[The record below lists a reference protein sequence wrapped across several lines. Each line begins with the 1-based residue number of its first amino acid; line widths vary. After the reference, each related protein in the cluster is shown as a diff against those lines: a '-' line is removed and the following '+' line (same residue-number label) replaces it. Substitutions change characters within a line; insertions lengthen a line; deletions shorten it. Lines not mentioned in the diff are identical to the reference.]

1 MNLFSN
7 LFGKPKMTE
16 EDKTKRIRNTL
27 ALITDA
33 IDSQNKR
40 RSHIEKMMESLLVE
54 AKAFA
59 SSNKKENALISL
71 KKRKMYEKQVKII
84 DDSVFNLEIQK
95 MNIENTQIHKSAYES
110 LVQANSLLKDT
121 NLNTEKVEDVMDELQ
136 DNIQQQEE
144 VSEALSRPLL
154 NIDVEDELKLLQLDE
169 PIDIPNVIPNIP
181 NVPIQ
186 LPIVPKLPMVPKPIQ
201 IPKDEEDEEI
211 ALLKKELA
219 L

>member
-16 EDKTKRIRNTL
+16 DDKTKRIRNTL

-40 RSHIEKMMESLLVE
+40 RAHIEKMMESLLDE
-54 AKAFA
+54 AKVFA
-59 SSNKKENALISL
+59 SSNKKENALMSL

-121 NLNTEKVEDVMDELQ
+121 NLNIEKVEDVMDELQ

-169 PIDIPNVIPNIP
+169 PIDIPNIT

-201 IPKDEEDEEI
+201 IPKDEDKEDEEI

>member
-40 RSHIEKMMESLLVE
+40 RSHIEKMMESLLAE

-59 SSNKKENALISL
+59 SSNKKENALMSL

>member
-33 IDSQNKR
+33 IDSQNNR

-71 KKRKMYEKQVKII
+71 KKKVLVKL
-84 DDSVFNLEIQK
+84 NLC
-95 MNIENTQIHKSAYES
+95 
-110 LVQANSLLKDT
+110 LL
-121 NLNTEKVEDVMDELQ
+121 
-136 DNIQQQEE
+136 
-144 VSEALSRPLL
+144 
-154 NIDVEDELKLLQLDE
+154 
-169 PIDIPNVIPNIP
+169 
-181 NVPIQ
+181 
-186 LPIVPKLPMVPKPIQ
+186 
-201 IPKDEEDEEI
+201 
-211 ALLKKELA
+211 
-219 L
+219 

>member
-7 LFGKPKMTE
+7 LFGKPKMTD

-40 RSHIEKMMESLLVE
+40 RSHIEKMMESLLTE
-54 AKAFA
+54 AKVFA
-59 SSNKKENALISL
+59 SSNKKENALMSL
-71 KKRKMYEKQVKII
+71 KKRKMYEKQLKII

-121 NLNTEKVEDVMDELQ
+121 NLNIEKVEDVMDELQ

-169 PIDIPNVIPNIP
+169 PIDIPNVIPN
-181 NVPIQ
+181 VPIQ
-186 LPIVPKLPMVPKPIQ
+186 LPFVPKLPMVPKPIQ
-201 IPKDEEDEEI
+201 IPKDEDKEDEEI

>member
-27 ALITDA
+27 ALITDT
-33 IDSQNKR
+33 INSQNKR
-40 RSHIEKMMESLLVE
+40 RAHIEKMMESLLAE
-54 AKAFA
+54 AKVFA
-59 SSNKKENALISL
+59 SSNKKESALMSL

-110 LVQANSLLKDT
+110 LVQANLLLKDT
-121 NLNTEKVEDVMDELQ
+121 NLTIEKVEDVMDELQ
-136 DNIQQQEE
+136 DNIQQQED

-169 PIDIPNVIPNIP
+169 PIVIPNIP
-181 NVPIQ
+181 IQ
-186 LPIVPKLPMVPKPIQ
+186 LPNVPKFPLVPKPIQ
-201 IPKDEEDEEI
+201 IPKDEEEEEI